1 MIHVLP
7 GNPFRPTPSPRA
19 WTPLTSGGV
28 GVPEPLPNIKALI
41 AGHQLPASNLIECM
55 ETGAEPTCGPTE
67 AAATVEM
74 IASIFESHRQNSATV
89 RLPLSHRD
97 NPLSR
102 L

>member
-1 MIHVLP
+1 
-7 GNPFRPTPSPRA
+7 
-19 WTPLTSGGV
+19 
-28 GVPEPLPNIKALI
+28 
-41 AGHQLPASNLIECM
+41 M